1 MKKFKSIDLLDS
13 PIVSSLLIFALPIL
27 ISNALQ
33 QFYNAADTTI
43 VGNFL
48 GFRSLAAIGAT
59 SAIYELIVGFAIGL
73 ANGMA
78 IVVARHFG
86 AGDLEKIKKAVA
98 GSIVIGSI
106 LSLLVMIVGGV
117 WLYGLLRLV
126 HTPENI
132 IDEAYSYIY
141 IIMVFFFLTFFYNW
155 SAAMLRAIGNSLTP
169 LLILLFTSVI
179 NIGLDILFITRFNS
193 GIKGAAIATVV
204 SQAVSAI
211 LCIIY
216 MCIKAKIL
224 IPGLRHFKYDF
235 YVYSDLSTQG
245 LAMGFMSSIV
255 SIGTVILQTAVN
267 SMGVSIIAAQITG
280 RRIMFFLMM
289 PMSSLATALTTF
301 VSQNFGAGNKKRIKS
316 AVKYA
321 NIINTIWSII
331 TPAFVYI
338 LSIPVIRFISGS
350 SDKGLISDAKLY
362 IGMAA
367 PFFWA
372 LGLVFNLRNA
382 LQGMDQKAE
391 PILSSFIELVCKIA
405 CVIFIIPHAGY
416 FAVVLTEPVIW
427 VIMALQLAYSFY
439 VRKKISEKFIK

>member
-1 MKKFKSIDLLDS
+1 MKKVKSIDLLSS
-13 PIVSSLLIFALPIL
+13 PIVSSLLTFALPIL

-59 SAIYELIVGFAIGL
+59 SAIYELIVGFAIGI
-73 ANGMA
+73 ANGMG

-86 AGDLEKIKKAVA
+86 AGDIEKIKKAVA
-98 GSIVIGSI
+98 GSIVIGSV
-106 LSLLVMIVGGV
+106 LSLAVMLVGGV

-126 HTPENI
+126 HIPENI

-141 IIMVFFFLTFFYNW
+141 IIMLFFFLTFFYNW
-155 SAAMLRAIGNSLTP
+155 SASMLRAIGNSLTP
-169 LLILLFTSVI
+169 LLILLVTSVI

-193 GIKGAAIATVV
+193 GIKGAAIATVI
-204 SQAVSAI
+204 SQAISAL
-211 LCIIY
+211 LCIVY
-216 MCIKAKIL
+216 MYIKADIL
-224 IPGLRHFKYDF
+224 IPKLKHFKYNY
-235 YVYSDLSTQG
+235 YVYADLSTQG
-245 LAMGFMSSIV
+245 FAMGFMSSIV

-267 SMGVSIIAAQITG
+267 GMGVTIIAAQTTG

-301 VSQNFGAGNKKRIKS
+301 VSQNFGAGNKSRIKS

-331 TPAFVYI
+331 SVVFVYT
-338 LSIPVIRFISGS
+338 LSIPLIRFISGS
-350 SDKGLISDAKLY
+350 YDKELIANAKLY
-362 IGMAA
+362 IAMAA

-372 LGLVFNLRNA
+372 LGILFNLRNA
-382 LQGMDQKAE
+382 LQGMDRKIE
-391 PILSSFIELVCKIA
+391 PLISSCIELICKIA
-405 CVIFIIPHAGY
+405 FVLFVIPRVGY
-416 FAVVLTEPVIW
+416 TGVVLTEPIIW
-427 VIMALQLAYSFY
+427 VVMVLQLAYSFY
-439 VRKKISEKFIK
+439 IRK

>member
-1 MKKFKSIDLLDS
+1 MKKIKSIDLLDS

>member
-1 MKKFKSIDLLDS
+1 MKKVKSIDLLSS
-13 PIVSSLLIFALPIL
+13 PIVSSLLTFALPIL

-48 GFRSLAAIGAT
+48 GFNSLAAIGAT
-59 SAIYELIVGFAIGL
+59 SAIYELIVGFAIGI
-73 ANGMA
+73 ANGMG

-86 AGDLEKIKKAVA
+86 AGDIEKIKRAVA

-106 LSLLVMIVGGV
+106 LSLVIMFVGGV

-126 HTPENI
+126 HIPENI

-141 IIMVFFFLTFFYNW
+141 IIMIFFFLTFFYNW
-155 SAAMLRAIGNSLTP
+155 SASMLRAIGNSLTP
-169 LLILLFTSVI
+169 LLILLVTSVI

-193 GIKGAAIATVV
+193 GIKGAAIATVI
-204 SQAVSAI
+204 SQAISAL
-211 LCIIY
+211 LCIVY
-216 MCIKAKIL
+216 MYIKADIL
-224 IPGLRHFKYDF
+224 IPKLKHFKYNY
-235 YVYSDLSTQG
+235 YVYADLSTQG
-245 LAMGFMSSIV
+245 FAMGFMSSIV

-267 SMGVSIIAAQITG
+267 GMGVTIIAAQTTG

-301 VSQNFGAGNKKRIKS
+301 VSQNFGAGNKSRIKS

-331 TPAFVYI
+331 SVVFVYT
-338 LSIPVIRFISGS
+338 LSIPLIRFISGS
-350 SDKGLISDAKLY
+350 YDKELIANAKLY
-362 IGMAA
+362 IDMAA

-372 LGLVFNLRNA
+372 LGILFNLRNA
-382 LQGMDQKAE
+382 LQGMDRKIE
-391 PILSSFIELVCKIA
+391 PLISSCIELICKIA
-405 CVIFIIPHAGY
+405 FVLFVIPRVAYMG
-416 FAVVLTEPVIW
+416 VVLTEPIIW
-427 VIMALQLAYSFY
+427 VVMVLQLAYSFY
-439 VRKKISEKFIK
+439 MMK

>member
-1 MKKFKSIDLLDS
+1 MKKVKSIDLLSS
-13 PIVSSLLIFALPIL
+13 PIVSSLLTFALPIL

-48 GFRSLAAIGAT
+48 GFNSLAAIGAT
-59 SAIYELIVGFAIGL
+59 SAIYELIVGFAIGI
-73 ANGMA
+73 ANGMG

-86 AGDLEKIKKAVA
+86 AGDIEKIKKAVA
-98 GSIVIGSI
+98 GSIVIGSV
-106 LSLLVMIVGGV
+106 LSLAVMLVGGV

-126 HTPENI
+126 HIPENI

-141 IIMVFFFLTFFYNW
+141 IIMIFFFLTFFYNW
-155 SAAMLRAIGNSLTP
+155 SASMLRAIGNSLTP
-169 LLILLFTSVI
+169 LLILLVTSVI

-193 GIKGAAIATVV
+193 GIKGAAIATVI
-204 SQAVSAI
+204 SQAISAL

-216 MCIKAKIL
+216 MYIRADIL
-224 IPGLRHFKYDF
+224 IPKLKHFKYNY
-235 YVYSDLSTQG
+235 YVYADLSTQG
-245 LAMGFMSSIV
+245 FAMGFMSSIV

-267 SMGVSIIAAQITG
+267 GMGVTIIAAQTTG

-301 VSQNFGAGNKKRIKS
+301 VSQNFGAGNKSRIKS

-331 TPAFVYI
+331 SVVFVYT
-338 LSIPVIRFISGS
+338 LSIPLIRFISGS
-350 SDKGLISDAKLY
+350 YDKELISNAKLY
-362 IGMAA
+362 IAMAA

-372 LGLVFNLRNA
+372 LGILFNLRNA
-382 LQGMDQKAE
+382 LQGMDRKIE
-391 PILSSFIELVCKIA
+391 PLISSCIELICKIA
-405 CVIFIIPHAGY
+405 FVLFVIPRVGYAG
-416 FAVVLTEPVIW
+416 VVLTEPIIW
-427 VIMALQLAYSFY
+427 VVMVLQLAYSFY
-439 VRKKISEKFIK
+439 MMK